1 MASFDLANKNLKISD
16 LVCLRNNEV
25 DIVEL
30 SAIAGGKNT
39 DYCIILKK
47 DIDQEMKSIKD
58 QHEREMKSIKDQ
70 HENIVSEIY
79 REMKSIKDQHENI
92 VSEIY
97 REMRPRNV
105 IKSGEKVSGM
115 DYEELLQYK
124 EILNTELK
132 DMQKQHFNVTEEI
145 IKVTNKLSL
154 LSSSYRFSGKTKKQ
168 KRILKKRKLKKQKSK
183 KEKKILNK
191 R

>member
-47 DIDQEMKSIKD
+47 DIGQEMKSIKD

-79 REMKSIKDQHENI
+79 REMESIKDQHENI
-92 VSEIY
+92 VS
-97 REMRPRNV
+97 EMRPRNV

-115 DYEELLQYK
+115 DYEELLQYNK
-124 EILNTELK
+124 TLNTELK
-132 DMQKQHFNVTEEI
+132 DMQKQHFNVTKEI
-145 IKVTNKLSL
+145 TKVTNKLSL
-154 LSSSYRFSGKTKKQ
+154 RSSSYRFSGKTKKQ

>member
-58 QHEREMKSIKDQ
+58 QHE
-70 HENIVSEIY
+70 

>member
-70 HENIVSEIY
+70 HENIVSE
-79 REMKSIKDQHENI
+79 
-92 VSEIY
+92 
-97 REMRPRNV
+97 MRPRNV

-115 DYEELLQYK
+115 DYEELLQYNK
-124 EILNTELK
+124 TLNIELK
-132 DMQKQHFNVTEEI
+132 DMQKQHFNVTKEI
-145 IKVTNKLSL
+145 TKVTNKLSL
-154 LSSSYRFSGKTKKQ
+154 RSSSYGFSGKTKKQ

>member
-79 REMKSIKDQHENI
+79 RK
-92 VSEIY
+92 
-97 REMRPRNV
+97 MRPQNV

-132 DMQKQHFNVTEEI
+132 DMQKQHFNVTKEI
-145 IKVTNKLSL
+145 AKVKEQLSN
-154 LSSSYRFSGKTKKQ
+154 RGFSGKTKKQ